1 MKILLILACV
11 ISMAASLAIVKD
23 RRNASTATCIRK
35 TIDKLFSD
43 AHSITF
49 VTDYSEYCDDIVP
62 LELNRPVFVVA
73 VNLHPKTVN
82 FFTTGN
88 DFIFCVRNVDLLS
101 YASYL
106 IGHLKWSER
115 KGYSDVRVL
124 VISPE
129 NVERMHDQ
137 CWKSWLH
144 NVVLLSWGS
153 GEEVLSVTNQFAEGN
168 CGARARV
175 IEKESCAGSVNIQ
188 FPKTSNLNQCPLF
201 LAVYHKSRFH
211 LKFTQHFPDVRY
223 IMKFVMPLMAQYFNA
238 KYVVHVATDEG
249 GVQQF
254 IQNDKNISIY
264 LQVDPNAPANVVS
277 QPIITLPIVWIVP
290 KSLPVPAIRVVLLA
304 FKSLMWYLIIFTFVS
319 TVFVWWLIV
328 GCQNRRFRLE
338 DGLDAMT
345 NVSSL
350 TILSSI
356 PVMPRSFLHRSV
368 ILAYLIYIIHISCAF
383 TSRWIELLTVPQY
396 EFQIKTLQQLADAN
410 LPIYVFS
417 AFQRYQFSRTDT
429 NNDLYE
435 KLQQLLIPCRTPDAL
450 GKGIMNV
457 HDYRNCAAIA
467 TYQDL
472 TTIQMRMKDKIDVGK
487 IEDNSITGAHH
498 IKFAYKPNYY
508 FAVHIGTF
516 LQTLVESGIGPKQFN
531 EFETEYFKNDIVEE
545 APDTVVLTLGHL
557 YFAFCLLGLGLA
569 IALVVFLVELFTGFM
584 FK

>member
-1 MKILLILACV
+1 MKTVLTLQCLMSI
-11 ISMAASLAIVKD
+11 AASLAIVED
-23 RRNASTATCIRK
+23 RRNTSMATCIRK
-35 TIDKLFSD
+35 TIKQLFSD
-43 AHSITF
+43 ARTITF
-49 VTDYSEYCDDIVP
+49 VTDHSEQCDIVP
-62 LELNRPVFVVA
+62 LEFEMPIFTVTMKIDIKN
-73 VNLHPKTVN
+73 VN
-82 FFTTGN
+82 FFTTSN
-88 DFIFCVRNVDLLS
+88 DFVFCVKNEDYLS
-101 YASYL
+101 YAAYL
-106 IGHLKWSER
+106 VAMLKYTED

-124 VISPE
+124 VISPG

-137 CWKSWLH
+137 CWKSLLY

-153 GEEVLSVTNQFAEGN
+153 GEEVLSVSNQFTEGN
-168 CGARARV
+168 NCGERARV
-175 IEKESCAGSVNIQ
+175 IEKESCA
-188 FPKTSNLNQCPLF
+188 
-201 LAVYHKSRFH
+201 
-211 LKFTQHFPDVRY
+211 
-223 IMKFVMPLMAQYFNA
+223 
-238 KYVVHVATDEG
+238 
-249 GVQQF
+249 
-254 IQNDKNISIY
+254 
-264 LQVDPNAPANVVS
+264 DPTAPANIAS
-277 QPIITLPIVWIVP
+277 QPVLTHSIVWIVP

-304 FKSLMWYLIIFTFVS
+304 FKSLGWYLIIFTFVS

-338 DGLDAMT
+338 DGLDAIT

-356 PVMPRSFLHRSV
+356 PVMPSSFLHRSV

-383 TSRWIELLTVPQY
+383 TSRWIDLLTVPQY

-410 LPIYVFS
+410 LPIYIP
-417 AFQRYQFSRTDT
+417 ANFQKYHFSRNDT

-435 KLQQLLIPCRTPDAL
+435 KLQQLLIPCRTHDAL
-450 GKGIMNV
+450 GKAIMNV
-457 HDYRNCAAIA
+457 HDYRNCAAIV
-467 TYQDL
+467 THQDL
-472 TTIQMRMKDKIDVGK
+472 TTIQMSMKDKIDVGK